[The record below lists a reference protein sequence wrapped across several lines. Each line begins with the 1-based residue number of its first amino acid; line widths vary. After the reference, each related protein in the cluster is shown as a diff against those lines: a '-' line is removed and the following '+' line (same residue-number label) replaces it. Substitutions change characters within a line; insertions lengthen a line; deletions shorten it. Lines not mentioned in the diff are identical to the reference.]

1 MSMARQIQGARG
13 RNGEWFQGTK
23 GKVSTSEGGPARIEG
38 SSAWE
43 WQRPEPFTQPMQQ
56 EHNDLIAS
64 IKAGKP
70 INDLKRIA
78 ESTLTAIMGR
88 EAAYTGQV
96 IEWDALMTAD
106 QYLAPGALDTVSY
119 GPLDVPPVPVPGRT
133 VVARKFVEGW

>member
-1 MSMARQIQGARG
+1 
-13 RNGEWFQGTK
+13 
-23 GKVSTSEGGPARIEG
+23 
-38 SSAWE
+38 
-43 WQRPEPFTQPMQQ
+43 MQQ

-96 IEWDALMTAD
+96 IEWDALMAAD
-106 QYLAPGALDTVSY
+106 QDLAPTDLDAVSFAE
-119 GPLDVPPVPVPGRT
+119 LVVPAVPVPGRT
-133 VVARKFVEGW
+133 RVARKFVEGW